1 MIINVYYLFFFILL
15 FDKKCL
21 SLSIKSILLKKAR
34 IMNNFRDKIK
44 DSDIFSH
51 LSSMGYL
58 PRWLVL
64 MLDVVLCLVAYLIA
78 YRLAYHY
85 YYFQF
90 IGIEP
95 YKLSNI
101 LITLGCQ
108 MLWFWIFHT
117 YSGIVRYSTFVDITK
132 LLSSIICNMLTLF
145 TIHYLSKWLTD
156 DGIFLRLGIV
166 FYGIFAF
173 LFLMFLRVLVK
184 TLYDVFV
191 VNSGRTMPVVVY
203 GTKSAGISIAKMI
216 RSQTDSHYRVVGFI
230 DDKKNQDKQIF
241 GLPIYSTKNA
251 KLMTILAKK
260 RVKAIVVSPLKM
272 SETGIISNLNIFV
285 DAGLQLL
292 MIPQLGN
299 YKEGEELSDFNVE
312 RNLKKIQIE
321 DLLGRKPIEIDK
333 SPIEKMIAGKVI
345 LITGAAGSIGS
356 EIVRQLSM
364 FKPKKLIL
372 LDNAETPLHNIRLE
386 LTEKFHNIEYAFVI
400 ADVRM
405 RDRIESVFS
414 EMRPN
419 VVFHAAAYKHVPL
432 MEDNPSECI
441 MANVKGTRNVADM
454 AVKYGTESF
463 VMVSTDKAVNPT
475 NVMGCSKRIAEI
487 YVQSLSKKL
496 ANQSGKAPRFI
507 TTRFGNVLGSNG
519 SVIPLFRQQ
528 IEKGGPVT
536 VTHPDIIRYFMTI
549 PEACQLVLEA
559 GTIGNG
565 GDIFIFD
572 MGMPVKIADLAKKMI
587 RLSGLEPGVDIQ
599 IEYTGLRPGEKL
611 YEELLNN
618 EELVKPTSHD
628 KIMIAN
634 VREYEYDEMLP
645 MYDKLFEYGKANQDY
660 LVVRTMK
667 EMVPEY
673 KSQNS
678 VYQQI
683 DSELRK

>member
-1 MIINVYYLFFFILL
+1 MGFFV
-15 FDKKCL
+15 
-21 SLSIKSILLKKAR
+21 
-34 IMNNFRDKIK
+34 DKIK
-44 DSDIFSH
+44 NSDVFSH
-51 LSSMGYL
+51 LSSMGYM
-58 PRWLVL
+58 PRWMVL
-64 MLDVVLCLVAYLIA
+64 ILDVVLCLVAYILA
-78 YRLAYHY
+78 SKLAYHY

-90 IGIEP
+90 TSIEL
-95 YKLSNI
+95 YKLTNI
-101 LITLGCQ
+101 ILTLGLQ
-108 MLWFWIFHT
+108 IVWFWVFHT

-132 LLSSIICNMLTLF
+132 LLSAIIVNVLTLLVINYF
-145 TIHYLSKWLTD
+145 ESLFGG
-156 DGIFLRLGIV
+156 DGMLLRLAIV
-166 FYGIFAF
+166 LYGVFAF
-173 LFLMFLRVLVK
+173 LLLMFLRVSVK

-191 VNSGRTMPVVVY
+191 VNLGRPISIVVY

-216 RSQTDSHYRVVGFI
+216 RSESNSRYRVVGFV
-230 DDKKNQDKQIF
+230 DNGNNQDKQIF
-241 GLPIYSTKNA
+241 GLPIYSTANS
-251 KLMTILAKK
+251 KLLTILEKK
-260 RVKAIVVSPLKM
+260 QVQAVVVSPLKLKGG
-272 SETGIISNLNIFV
+272 EVSNELNMFV

-292 MIPQLGN
+292 MIPKLTN
-299 YKEGEELSDFNVE
+299 YKEGDEMGEFNVE
-312 RNLKKIQIE
+312 RNLRKIQIE
-321 DLLGRKPIEIDK
+321 DLLGRTPIEIDK
-333 SPIEKMIAGKVI
+333 SPIENMISDKVVM
-345 LITGAAGSIGS
+345 ITGAAGSIGS
-356 EIVRQLSM
+356 EIVRQLST

-372 LDNAETPLHNIRLE
+372 LDNAETPLHNVKLE
-386 LTEKFHNIEYAFVI
+386 LTEKFNNIEYAFVI

-405 RDRIESVFS
+405 RDRIEAVFA

-432 MEDNPSECI
+432 MEDNPSECV
-441 MANVKGTRNVADM
+441 MANVKGTCNVADM
-454 AVKYGTESF
+454 AVKYGVAAF

-487 YVQSLSKKL
+487 YVQSLAKKL
-496 ANQSGKAPRFI
+496 ALQGGKTTRFI

-559 GTIGNG
+559 ATIGNG
-565 GDIFIFD
+565 GEIFIFD
-572 MGMPVKIADLAKKMI
+572 MGLPVKIADLAKKMI

-611 YEELLNN
+611 FEELLND

-634 VREYEYDEMLP
+634 VREYDYDEMLP

-678 VYQQI
+678 VYQKI
-683 DSELRK
+683 DSELKTTK

>member
-1 MIINVYYLFFFILL
+1 MISIIVENSRILM
-15 FDKKCL
+15 DKLLNKV
-21 SLSIKSILLKKAR
+21 KS
-34 IMNNFRDKIK
+34 
-44 DSDIFSH
+44 SDIFSH
-51 LSSMGYL
+51 LSSIGYL
-58 PRWLVL
+58 PRWMVL
-64 MLDVVLCLVAYLIA
+64 MLDVVLCLVAYVLA
-78 YRLAYHY
+78 YQLAYHY

-90 IGIEP
+90 ADIEL
-95 YKLSNI
+95 YKITNI
-101 LITLGCQ
+101 LITLGFQ
-108 MLWFWIFHT
+108 IVWFWVFHT

-132 LLSSIICNMLTLF
+132 LLSAIIANIVSLF
-145 TIHYLSKWLTD
+145 IVYYVSVSFIG
-156 DGIFLRLGIV
+156 DGLFLRLGILL
-166 FYGIFAF
+166 YGVFAF
-173 LFLMFLRVLVK
+173 LLLMFLRVSVK

-191 VNSGRTMPVVVY
+191 VSLGRTIPVVVY
-203 GTKSAGISIAKMI
+203 GTKSAGISIAKML
-216 RSQTDSHYRVVGFI
+216 RAETNSRYRVVGFV
-230 DDKKNQDKQIF
+230 DDKKNQNKEIF
-241 GLPIYSTKNA
+241 GLPIYSTNNA
-251 KLMTILAKK
+251 DLMYLLDKK
-260 RVKAIVVSPLKM
+260 KIKAVVISPLKLTESTVS
-272 SETGIISNLNIFV
+272 SELNMFV

-292 MIPQLGN
+292 MIPKLTN
-299 YKEGEELSDFNVE
+299 YKEGDEVEGFNVE
-312 RNLKKIQIE
+312 RNLRKIQIE

-333 SPIEKMIAGKVI
+333 IPIEKMISGKVVM
-345 LITGAAGSIGS
+345 ITGAAGSIGS

-364 FKPKKLIL
+364 FKPRKLVL
-372 LDNAETPLHNIRLE
+372 LDNAETPLHNIKLE
-386 LTEKFHNIEYAFVI
+386 LTDKFHDIEYAFVI

-405 RDRIESVFS
+405 RDRIESVFA
-414 EMRPN
+414 EIHPN

-432 MEDNPSECI
+432 MEDNPSECVI
-441 MANVKGTRNVADM
+441 ANVKGTCNVADM
-454 AVKYGTESF
+454 AVKYGVSSF

-475 NVMGCSKRIAEI
+475 NVMGCSKRVAEI
-487 YVQSLSKKL
+487 YVQSLAKKL
-496 ANQSGKAPRFI
+496 ALQGGKATRFI

-565 GDIFIFD
+565 GEIFVFD

-587 RLSGLEPGVDIQ
+587 RLSGLEPGVDIK

-611 YEELLNN
+611 YEELLND

-634 VREYEYDEMLP
+634 VREYDYDEMLP
-645 MYDKLFEYGKANQDY
+645 MYNKLFEYGKSNQDY

-678 VYQQI
+678 VYQKI
-683 DSELRK
+683 DSELKSKK

>member
-1 MIINVYYLFFFILL
+1 MDNF
-15 FDKKCL
+15 KNK
-21 SLSIKSILLKKAR
+21 IKSS
-34 IMNNFRDKIK
+34 N
-44 DSDIFSH
+44 IFAY
-51 LSSMGYL
+51 LSSIGYL
-58 PRWLVL
+58 PRWMVLLV
-64 MLDVVLCLVAYLIA
+64 DVVLCIVAYFCA
-78 YRLAYHY
+78 FQLAYHY
-85 YYFQF
+85 YYFQYASVQLYE
-90 IGIEP
+90 I
-95 YKLSNI
+95 KNI
-101 LITLGCQ
+101 IITLGCQ
-108 MLWFWIFHT
+108 ILWFWVFHT
-117 YSGIVRYSTFVDITK
+117 YSGILRYSTFIDATK
-132 LLSSIICNMLTLF
+132 LLYAIIANASTLI
-145 TIHYLSKWLTD
+145 TIHYLVLLAIGK
-156 DGIFLRLGIV
+156 GVFLRLGIV
-166 FYGIFAF
+166 LYAIFAF
-173 LFLMFLRVLVK
+173 LLLFSLRLVVK
-184 TLYDVFV
+184 TLYDTLVIRA
-191 VNSGRTMPVVVY
+191 GRAISVVVY

-216 RSQTDSHYRVVGFI
+216 RSDVNSHYRVDGFI
-230 DDKKNQDKQIF
+230 DDRSNQNKQIF
-241 GLPIYSTKNA
+241 GLPIFSTKSKDIISN
-251 KLMTILAKK
+251 LQKK
-260 RVKAIVVSPLKM
+260 RIKAIVVSPLK
-272 SETGIISNLNIFV
+272 LNDVNITKSLNCFI
-285 DAGLQLL
+285 DAGFQIL
-292 MIPQLGN
+292 MIPSLRH
-299 YKEGEELSDFNVE
+299 YKEGDDISGFDIEK
-312 RNLKKIQIE
+312 NLKKIQIE

-419 VVFHAAAYKHVPL
+419 VVFHAATYKHVPL
-432 MEDNPSECI
+432 MEDNPAECVL
-441 MANVKGTRNVADM
+441 ANVLGSRNVADM

-565 GDIFIFD
+565 GEIFIFD

-645 MYDKLFEYGKANQDY
+645 MYDKLFEYAQENQNY

-683 DSELRK
+683 DSELKNNYL

>member
-1 MIINVYYLFFFILL
+1 MGFFV
-15 FDKKCL
+15 
-21 SLSIKSILLKKAR
+21 
-34 IMNNFRDKIK
+34 DKIK
-44 DSDIFSH
+44 NSDIFSH
-51 LSSMGYL
+51 LSSMGYM
-58 PRWLVL
+58 PRWMVL
-64 MLDVVLCLVAYLIA
+64 ILDVVLCLVAYILA
-78 YRLAYHY
+78 SKLAYHY

-90 IGIEP
+90 TSIEL
-95 YKLSNI
+95 YKLTNI
-101 LITLGCQ
+101 ILTLGLQ
-108 MLWFWIFHT
+108 IVWFWVFHT

-132 LLSSIICNMLTLF
+132 LLSAIIVNVLTLLVINYF
-145 TIHYLSKWLTD
+145 ESLFGG
-156 DGIFLRLGIV
+156 DGMLLRLAIV
-166 FYGIFAF
+166 LYGVFAF
-173 LFLMFLRVLVK
+173 LLLMFLRVSVK

-191 VNSGRTMPVVVY
+191 VNLGRPISIVVY

-216 RSQTDSHYRVVGFI
+216 RSESNSRYRVVGFV
-230 DDKKNQDKQIF
+230 DNGNNQDKQIF
-241 GLPIYSTKNA
+241 GLPIYSTANS
-251 KLMTILAKK
+251 KLLTILEKK
-260 RVKAIVVSPLKM
+260 QVQAVVVSPLKLKGG
-272 SETGIISNLNIFV
+272 EVSNELNMFV

-292 MIPQLGN
+292 MIPKLTN
-299 YKEGEELSDFNVE
+299 YKDGDEMGEFNVE
-312 RNLKKIQIE
+312 RNLRKIQIE
-321 DLLGRKPIEIDK
+321 DLLGRTPIEIDK
-333 SPIEKMIAGKVI
+333 SPIENMISDKVVM
-345 LITGAAGSIGS
+345 ITGAAGSIGS
-356 EIVRQLSM
+356 EIVRQLST

-372 LDNAETPLHNIRLE
+372 LDNAETPLHNVKLE
-386 LTEKFHNIEYAFVI
+386 LTEKFNNIEYAFVI

-405 RDRIESVFS
+405 RDRIEAVFA

-432 MEDNPSECI
+432 MEDNPSECV
-441 MANVKGTRNVADM
+441 MANVKGTCNVADM
-454 AVKYGTESF
+454 AVKYGVAAF

-487 YVQSLSKKL
+487 YVQSLAKKL
-496 ANQSGKAPRFI
+496 ALQGGKTTRFI

-559 GTIGNG
+559 ATIGNG
-565 GDIFIFD
+565 GEIFIFD
-572 MGMPVKIADLAKKMI
+572 MGLPVKIADLAKKMI

-611 YEELLNN
+611 FEELLND

-634 VREYEYDEMLP
+634 VREYDYDEMLP

-678 VYQQI
+678 VYQKI
-683 DSELRK
+683 DSELKTTK

>member
-1 MIINVYYLFFFILL
+1 MISIIVENSRILM
-15 FDKKCL
+15 DKLLNKV
-21 SLSIKSILLKKAR
+21 KS
-34 IMNNFRDKIK
+34 
-44 DSDIFSH
+44 SDIFSH
-51 LSSMGYL
+51 LSSIGYL
-58 PRWLVL
+58 PRWMVL
-64 MLDVVLCLVAYLIA
+64 MLDVVLCLVAYVLA
-78 YRLAYHY
+78 YQLAYHY

-90 IGIEP
+90 ADIEL
-95 YKLSNI
+95 YKITNI
-101 LITLGCQ
+101 LITLGFQ
-108 MLWFWIFHT
+108 IVWFWVFHT

-132 LLSSIICNMLTLF
+132 LLSAIIANIVSLF
-145 TIHYLSKWLTD
+145 IVYYVSVSFIG
-156 DGIFLRLGIV
+156 DGLFLRLGILL
-166 FYGIFAF
+166 YGVFAF
-173 LFLMFLRVLVK
+173 LLLMFLRVSVK

-191 VNSGRTMPVVVY
+191 VSLGRTIPVVVY
-203 GTKSAGISIAKMI
+203 GTKSAGISIAKML
-216 RSQTDSHYRVVGFI
+216 RAETNSRYRVVGFV
-230 DDKKNQDKQIF
+230 DDKKNQNKEIF
-241 GLPIYSTKNA
+241 GLPIYSTNNA
-251 KLMTILAKK
+251 DLMYLLDKK
-260 RVKAIVVSPLKM
+260 KIKAVVISPLKLTESTVS
-272 SETGIISNLNIFV
+272 SELNMFA

-292 MIPQLGN
+292 MIPKLTN
-299 YKEGEELSDFNVE
+299 YKEGDEVEGFNVE
-312 RNLKKIQIE
+312 RNLRKIQIE

-333 SPIEKMIAGKVI
+333 IPIEKMISGKVVM
-345 LITGAAGSIGS
+345 ITGAAGSIGS

-364 FKPKKLIL
+364 FKPRKLVL
-372 LDNAETPLHNIRLE
+372 LDNAETPLHNIKLE
-386 LTEKFHNIEYAFVI
+386 LTDKFHDIEYAFVI

-405 RDRIESVFS
+405 RDRIESVFA
-414 EMRPN
+414 ETHPN

-432 MEDNPSECI
+432 MEDNPSECVI
-441 MANVKGTRNVADM
+441 ANVKGTCNVADM
-454 AVKYGTESF
+454 AVKYGVSSF

-475 NVMGCSKRIAEI
+475 NVMGCSKRVAEI
-487 YVQSLSKKL
+487 YVQSLAKKL
-496 ANQSGKAPRFI
+496 ALQGGKATRFI

-565 GDIFIFD
+565 GEIFVFD

-587 RLSGLEPGVDIQ
+587 RLSGLEPGVDIK

-611 YEELLNN
+611 YEELLND

-634 VREYEYDEMLP
+634 VREYDYDERLP
-645 MYDKLFEYGKANQDY
+645 LYNKLFEYGKSNQDY

-678 VYQQI
+678 VYQKI
-683 DSELRK
+683 DSELKSKSNLVK

>member
-1 MIINVYYLFFFILL
+1 MGFFV
-15 FDKKCL
+15 
-21 SLSIKSILLKKAR
+21 
-34 IMNNFRDKIK
+34 DKIK
-44 DSDIFSH
+44 NSDIFSH
-51 LSSMGYL
+51 LSSMGYM
-58 PRWLVL
+58 PRWMVL
-64 MLDVVLCLVAYLIA
+64 ILDVVLCLVAYILA
-78 YRLAYHY
+78 SKLAYHY

-90 IGIEP
+90 TSIEL
-95 YKLSNI
+95 YKLTNI
-101 LITLGCQ
+101 ILTLGLQ
-108 MLWFWIFHT
+108 IVWFWVFHT

-132 LLSSIICNMLTLF
+132 LLSAIIVNVLTLLVINYF
-145 TIHYLSKWLTD
+145 ESLFGG
-156 DGIFLRLGIV
+156 DGMLLRLAIV
-166 FYGIFAF
+166 LYGAFAF
-173 LFLMFLRVLVK
+173 LLLMFLRVSVK

-191 VNSGRTMPVVVY
+191 VNLGRPISIVVY

-216 RSQTDSHYRVVGFI
+216 RSESNSRYRVVGFV
-230 DDKKNQDKQIF
+230 DNGNNQDKQIF
-241 GLPIYSTKNA
+241 GLPIYSTANS
-251 KLMTILAKK
+251 KLLTILEKK
-260 RVKAIVVSPLKM
+260 QVQAVVVSPLKLKGG
-272 SETGIISNLNIFV
+272 EVSNELNMFV

-292 MIPQLGN
+292 MIPKLTN
-299 YKEGEELSDFNVE
+299 YKEGDEMGEFNVE
-312 RNLKKIQIE
+312 RNLRKIQIE
-321 DLLGRKPIEIDK
+321 DLLGRTPIEIDK
-333 SPIEKMIAGKVI
+333 SPIENMISDKVVM
-345 LITGAAGSIGS
+345 ITGAAGSIGS
-356 EIVRQLSM
+356 EIVRQLST

-372 LDNAETPLHNIRLE
+372 LDNAETPLHNVKLE
-386 LTEKFHNIEYAFVI
+386 LTEKFNNIEYAFVI

-405 RDRIESVFS
+405 RDRIEAVFA

-432 MEDNPSECI
+432 MEDNPSECV
-441 MANVKGTRNVADM
+441 MANVKGTCNVADM
-454 AVKYGTESF
+454 AVKYGVAAF

-487 YVQSLSKKL
+487 YVQSLAKKL
-496 ANQSGKAPRFI
+496 ALQGGKTTRFI

-559 GTIGNG
+559 ATIGNG
-565 GDIFIFD
+565 GEIFIFD
-572 MGMPVKIADLAKKMI
+572 MGLPVKIADLAKKMI

-611 YEELLNN
+611 FEELLND

-634 VREYEYDEMLP
+634 VREYDYDEMLP

-678 VYQQI
+678 VYQKI
-683 DSELRK
+683 DSELKTTK

>member
-1 MIINVYYLFFFILL
+1 MISIIVENSRILM
-15 FDKKCL
+15 DKLLNKV
-21 SLSIKSILLKKAR
+21 KS
-34 IMNNFRDKIK
+34 
-44 DSDIFSH
+44 SDIFSH
-51 LSSMGYL
+51 LSSIGYL
-58 PRWLVL
+58 PRWMVL
-64 MLDVVLCLVAYLIA
+64 MLDVVLCLVAYVLA
-78 YRLAYHY
+78 YQLAYHY

-90 IGIEP
+90 ADIEL
-95 YKLSNI
+95 YKITNI
-101 LITLGCQ
+101 LITLGFQ
-108 MLWFWIFHT
+108 IVWFWVFHT

-132 LLSSIICNMLTLF
+132 LLSAIIANIVSLF
-145 TIHYLSKWLTD
+145 IVYYVSVSFIG
-156 DGIFLRLGIV
+156 DGLFLRLGILL
-166 FYGIFAF
+166 YGVFAF
-173 LFLMFLRVLVK
+173 LLLMFLRVSVK

-191 VNSGRTMPVVVY
+191 VSLGRTIPVVVY
-203 GTKSAGISIAKMI
+203 GTKSAGISIAKML
-216 RSQTDSHYRVVGFI
+216 RAETNSRYRVVGFV
-230 DDKKNQDKQIF
+230 DDKKNQNKEIF
-241 GLPIYSTKNA
+241 GLPIYSTNNA
-251 KLMTILAKK
+251 DLMYLLDKK
-260 RVKAIVVSPLKM
+260 KIKAVVISPLKLTESTVS
-272 SETGIISNLNIFV
+272 SELNMFV

-292 MIPQLGN
+292 MIPKLTN
-299 YKEGEELSDFNVE
+299 YKEGDEVEGFNVE
-312 RNLKKIQIE
+312 RNLRKIQIE

-333 SPIEKMIAGKVI
+333 IPIEKMISGKVVM
-345 LITGAAGSIGS
+345 ITGAAGSIGS

-364 FKPKKLIL
+364 FKPRKLVL
-372 LDNAETPLHNIRLE
+372 LDNAETPLHNIKLE
-386 LTEKFHNIEYAFVI
+386 LTDKFHDIEYAFVI

-405 RDRIESVFS
+405 RDRIESVFA
-414 EMRPN
+414 ETHPN

-432 MEDNPSECI
+432 MEDNPSECVI
-441 MANVKGTRNVADM
+441 ANVKGTCNVADM
-454 AVKYGTESF
+454 AVKYGVSSF

-475 NVMGCSKRIAEI
+475 NVMGCSKRVAEI
-487 YVQSLSKKL
+487 YVQSLAKKL
-496 ANQSGKAPRFI
+496 ALQGGKATRFI

-565 GDIFIFD
+565 GEIFVFD

-587 RLSGLEPGVDIQ
+587 RLSGLEPGVDIK

-611 YEELLNN
+611 YEELLND

-634 VREYEYDEMLP
+634 VREYDYDEMLP
-645 MYDKLFEYGKANQDY
+645 MYNKLFEYGKSNQDY

-678 VYQQI
+678 VYQKI
-683 DSELRK
+683 DSELKSKSNLVK

>member
-1 MIINVYYLFFFILL
+1 MDNF
-15 FDKKCL
+15 KNK
-21 SLSIKSILLKKAR
+21 IKSS
-34 IMNNFRDKIK
+34 N
-44 DSDIFSH
+44 IFAY
-51 LSSMGYL
+51 LSSIGYL
-58 PRWLVL
+58 PRWMVLLV
-64 MLDVVLCLVAYLIA
+64 DVVLCIVAYFCA
-78 YRLAYHY
+78 FQLAYHY
-85 YYFQF
+85 YYFQYASVQLYE
-90 IGIEP
+90 I
-95 YKLSNI
+95 KNI
-101 LITLGCQ
+101 IITLGCQ
-108 MLWFWIFHT
+108 ILWFWVFHT
-117 YSGIVRYSTFVDITK
+117 YSGILRYSTFIDATK
-132 LLSSIICNMLTLF
+132 LLYAIIANASTLI
-145 TIHYLSKWLTD
+145 TIHYLVLLAIGK
-156 DGIFLRLGIV
+156 GVFLRLGIV
-166 FYGIFAF
+166 LYAIFAF
-173 LFLMFLRVLVK
+173 LLLFSLRLVVK
-184 TLYDVFV
+184 TLYDTLVIRA
-191 VNSGRTMPVVVY
+191 GRAISVVVY

-216 RSQTDSHYRVVGFI
+216 RSDVNSHYRVDGFI
-230 DDKKNQDKQIF
+230 DDRSNQNKQIF
-241 GLPIYSTKNA
+241 GLPIFSTKSKDIISN
-251 KLMTILAKK
+251 LQKK
-260 RVKAIVVSPLKM
+260 RIKAIVVSPLK
-272 SETGIISNLNIFV
+272 LNDVNITKSLNCFI
-285 DAGLQLL
+285 DAGFQIL
-292 MIPQLGN
+292 MIPSLRH
-299 YKEGEELSDFNVE
+299 YKEGDDISGFDIEK
-312 RNLKKIQIE
+312 NLKKIQIE

-432 MEDNPSECI
+432 MEDNPAECVL
-441 MANVKGTRNVADM
+441 ANVLGSRNVADM

-565 GDIFIFD
+565 GEIFIFD

-645 MYDKLFEYGKANQDY
+645 MYDKLFEYAQENQNY

-683 DSELRK
+683 DSELKNNYL

>member
-1 MIINVYYLFFFILL
+1 MGFFV
-15 FDKKCL
+15 
-21 SLSIKSILLKKAR
+21 
-34 IMNNFRDKIK
+34 DKIK
-44 DSDIFSH
+44 NSDIFSH
-51 LSSMGYL
+51 LSSMGYM
-58 PRWLVL
+58 PRWMVL
-64 MLDVVLCLVAYLIA
+64 ILDVVLCLVAYILA
-78 YRLAYHY
+78 SKLAYHY

-90 IGIEP
+90 TSIEL
-95 YKLSNI
+95 YKLTNI
-101 LITLGCQ
+101 ILTLGLQ
-108 MLWFWIFHT
+108 IVWFWVFHT

-132 LLSSIICNMLTLF
+132 LLSAIIVNVLTLLVINYF
-145 TIHYLSKWLTD
+145 ESLFGG
-156 DGIFLRLGIV
+156 DGMLLRLAIV
-166 FYGIFAF
+166 LYGVFAF
-173 LFLMFLRVLVK
+173 LLLMFLRVSVK

-191 VNSGRTMPVVVY
+191 VNLGRPISIVVY

-216 RSQTDSHYRVVGFI
+216 RSESNSRYRVVGFV
-230 DDKKNQDKQIF
+230 DNGNNQDKQIF
-241 GLPIYSTKNA
+241 GLPIYSTANS
-251 KLMTILAKK
+251 KLLTILEKK
-260 RVKAIVVSPLKM
+260 QVQAVVVSPLKLKGG
-272 SETGIISNLNIFV
+272 EVSNELNMFV

-292 MIPQLGN
+292 MIPKLTN
-299 YKEGEELSDFNVE
+299 YKDGDQMGEFNVE
-312 RNLKKIQIE
+312 RNLRKIQIE
-321 DLLGRKPIEIDK
+321 DLLGRTPIEIDK
-333 SPIEKMIAGKVI
+333 SPIENMISDKVVM
-345 LITGAAGSIGS
+345 ITGAAGSIGS
-356 EIVRQLSM
+356 EIVRQLST

-372 LDNAETPLHNIRLE
+372 LDNAETPLHNVKLE
-386 LTEKFHNIEYAFVI
+386 LTEKFNNIEYAFVI

-405 RDRIESVFS
+405 RDRIEAVFA

-432 MEDNPSECI
+432 MEDNPSECV
-441 MANVKGTRNVADM
+441 MANVKGTCNVADM
-454 AVKYGTESF
+454 AVKYGVAAF

-487 YVQSLSKKL
+487 YVQSLAKKL
-496 ANQSGKAPRFI
+496 ALQGGKTTRFI

-559 GTIGNG
+559 ATIGNG
-565 GDIFIFD
+565 GEIFIFD
-572 MGMPVKIADLAKKMI
+572 MGLPVKIADLAKKMI

-611 YEELLNN
+611 FEELLND

-634 VREYEYDEMLP
+634 VREYDYDEMLP

-678 VYQQI
+678 VYQKI
-683 DSELRK
+683 DSELKTTK

>member
-1 MIINVYYLFFFILL
+1 MGFFV
-15 FDKKCL
+15 
-21 SLSIKSILLKKAR
+21 
-34 IMNNFRDKIK
+34 DKIK
-44 DSDIFSH
+44 NSDIFSH
-51 LSSMGYL
+51 LSSMGYM
-58 PRWLVL
+58 PRWMVL
-64 MLDVVLCLVAYLIA
+64 ILDVVLCLVAYILA
-78 YRLAYHY
+78 SKLAYHY

-90 IGIEP
+90 TSIEL
-95 YKLSNI
+95 YKLTNI
-101 LITLGCQ
+101 ILTLGLQ
-108 MLWFWIFHT
+108 IVWFWVFHT

-132 LLSSIICNMLTLF
+132 LLSAIIVNVLTLLVINYF
-145 TIHYLSKWLTD
+145 ESLFGG
-156 DGIFLRLGIV
+156 DGMLLRLAIV
-166 FYGIFAF
+166 LYGVFAF
-173 LFLMFLRVLVK
+173 LLLMFLRVSVK

-191 VNSGRTMPVVVY
+191 VNLGRPISIVVY

-216 RSQTDSHYRVVGFI
+216 RSESNSRYRVVGFV
-230 DDKKNQDKQIF
+230 DNGNNQDKQIF
-241 GLPIYSTKNA
+241 GLPIYSTANS
-251 KLMTILAKK
+251 KLLTILEKK
-260 RVKAIVVSPLKM
+260 QVQAVVVSPLKLKGG
-272 SETGIISNLNIFV
+272 EVSNELNMFV

-292 MIPQLGN
+292 MIPKLTN
-299 YKEGEELSDFNVE
+299 YKEGDEMGEFNVE
-312 RNLKKIQIE
+312 RNLRKIQIE
-321 DLLGRKPIEIDK
+321 DLLGRTPIEIDK
-333 SPIEKMIAGKVI
+333 SPIENMISDKVVM
-345 LITGAAGSIGS
+345 ITGAAGSIGS
-356 EIVRQLSM
+356 EIVRQLST

-372 LDNAETPLHNIRLE
+372 LDNAETPLHNVKLE
-386 LTEKFHNIEYAFVI
+386 LTEKFNNIEYAFVI

-405 RDRIESVFS
+405 RDRIEAVFA

-432 MEDNPSECI
+432 MEDNPSECV
-441 MANVKGTRNVADM
+441 MANVKGTCNVADM
-454 AVKYGTESF
+454 AVKYGVAAF

-487 YVQSLSKKL
+487 YVQSLAKKL
-496 ANQSGKAPRFI
+496 ALQGGKTTRFI

-559 GTIGNG
+559 ATISNG
-565 GDIFIFD
+565 GEIFIFD
-572 MGMPVKIADLAKKMI
+572 MGLPVKIADLAKKMI

-611 YEELLNN
+611 FEELLND

-634 VREYEYDEMLP
+634 VREYDYDEMLP

-678 VYQQI
+678 VYQKI
-683 DSELRK
+683 DSELKTTK